1 MTEALFLRHMPQ
13 YVLKKMPEGNVQID
27 LDDENTISCKLQ
39 QEMPKKRLSLS
50 SKIYNLYLYGK
61 NI

>member
-1 MTEALFLRHMPQ
+1 MPQ
-13 YVLKKMPEGNVQID
+13 NVLKKMPQGNVQID